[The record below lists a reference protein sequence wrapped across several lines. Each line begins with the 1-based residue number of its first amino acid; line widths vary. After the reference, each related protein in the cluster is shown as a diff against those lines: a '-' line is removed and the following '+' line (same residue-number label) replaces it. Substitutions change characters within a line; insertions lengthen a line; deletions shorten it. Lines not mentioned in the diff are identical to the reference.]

1 MWGCSSTMLPGLG
14 GPLGLLTYSL
24 LLMLLLYVAFKVART
39 WRFNDSAS
47 ADKRDSLEI
56 LKVRLAK
63 GEISRDEFN
72 ELKNLL

>member
-14 GPLGLLTYSL
+14 GPMGLLAYSL
-24 LLMLLLYVAFKVART
+24 FFMLLIYVAVRVART
-39 WRFNDSAS
+39 WRFSDSAS